1 MSHVMLVEDYASF
14 RQALGGGWTINNS
27 IYTAQRKER
36 MGGAP
41 ELIPGYFAR
50 IGRGKLLTHQEE
62 IDLSKRAKK
71 GDKAARKRLI
81 EKNLRLVVSIAK
93 KSRGR
98 GLPFEDLIQEGNIGL
113 MKAVGKFDSDRGFRF
128 STYATWWIRQTI
140 QRAIADKGR
149 TIRIP
154 VHMGEKMRKMAGT
167 YNELWAELAQ
177 APSDEAVAER
187 LGWSV
192 EDIREVKDDMP
203 DASTSLNQPL
213 TSDKGSSELG
223 ELVEDERSSDTPGT
237 VMSEMETSQLGEAID
252 WLPERYRHV
261 LMRRYGLDDKD
272 PATLA
277 ELSDELGLSRERV
290 RQLQLQAIK
299 RLNSGEFGSAL
310 RAAYSGGLREVGSS
324 WKRPDMKASWKDLR
338 LKLVDAVDRGMARQE
353 VAHIREALEEAI
365 PDALLLVKLK
375 YVAGWFSHCGY
386 ELQDQ
391 YSLRPLSDPVY
402 GGTGDA

>member
-1 MSHVMLVEDYASF
+1 MS
-14 RQALGGGWTINNS
+14 RT
-27 IYTAQRKER
+27 IYTARRKDR
-36 MGGAP
+36 MAETP
-41 ELIPGYFAR
+41 ELIPDYFAR

-62 IDLSKRAKK
+62 IDLSKRVKK

-93 KSRGR
+93 KLRGH

-154 VHMGEKMRKMAGT
+154 VHMGEKMRKMART
-167 YNELWAELAQ
+167 YNDLWGELER

-192 EDIREVKDDMP
+192 EDIRKVKDDMP

-213 TSDKGSSELG
+213 TSDTGSSELG

-237 VMSEMETSQLGEAID
+237 VMSEMETSQLGEVID
-252 WLPERYRHV
+252 RLPERYRHV
-261 LMRRYGLDDKD
+261 LVRRYGLDDKD

-277 ELSDELGLSRERV
+277 ELGDELELSHERV

-299 RLNSGEFGSAL
+299 RLKNGEFGSAL
-310 RAAYSGGLREVGSS
+310 RAAHGGGLREV
-324 WKRPDMKASWKDLR
+324 
-338 LKLVDAVDRGMARQE
+338 
-353 VAHIREALEEAI
+353 
-365 PDALLLVKLK
+365 
-375 YVAGWFSHCGY
+375 
-386 ELQDQ
+386 
-391 YSLRPLSDPVY
+391 
-402 GGTGDA
+402 